1 MWSLSIPSPL
11 SVLSVPDFLGLGP
24 WLLEAIDI
32 EGEGPSSLR
41 RSSVLFVS
49 PWLSISTFPTG
60 DMGEGELRVDLHL
73 DNIGEE
79 FPGEITGQGF
89 SDDDS
94 KDLGIF
100 A

>member
-11 SVLSVPDFLGLGP
+11 LVLSVPDFLGP

-32 EGEGPSSLR
+32 DGEGPSSLR

-49 PWLSISTFPTG
+49 PYLGNSTFPSG

-79 FPGEITGQGF
+79 LPSEIT
-89 SDDDS
+89 
-94 KDLGIF
+94 
-100 A
+100 